1 MSKIDEQKS
10 LLQQDK
16 GRGGGGGGGGG
27 GPNLV
32 KQLGILRYFPMTSC
46 TDLRWK

>member
-16 GRGGGGGGGGG
+16 GRGGGGGGGG
-27 GPNLV
+27 PIWL
-32 KQLGILRYFPMTSC
+32 SS
-46 TDLRWK
+46 